1 MRAAARSERNE
12 TYKQRLSESCGNIAS
27 YCRDRREKITFLRKL
42 QALSAVLEVQ
52 VKGRCVHAV
61 AAGEDAFAHL
71 G

>member
-1 MRAAARSERNE
+1 MRLTSNVCQRAVEISRLIAATGGKN
-12 TYKQRLSESCGNIAS
+12 
-27 YCRDRREKITFLRKL
+27 TFLRKL

-61 AAGEDAFAHL
+61 AAGEDAFSHL